1 MNGVNLVVAAVQM
14 LEHYW
19 SVVGLNCYI
28 PLAVWDLSSCVD
40 QVSPSPMSLEVALS
54 WGGGGGHATSYCV
67 YICVHVS
74 CVVYML
80 VSRVCGLHVCGACFT
95 CV

>member
-54 WGGGGGHATSYCV
+54 WGGGGTCYF
-67 YICVHVS
+67 ILCVHL
-74 CVVYML
+74 C
-80 VSRVCGLHVCGACFT
+80 T
-95 CV
+95 C